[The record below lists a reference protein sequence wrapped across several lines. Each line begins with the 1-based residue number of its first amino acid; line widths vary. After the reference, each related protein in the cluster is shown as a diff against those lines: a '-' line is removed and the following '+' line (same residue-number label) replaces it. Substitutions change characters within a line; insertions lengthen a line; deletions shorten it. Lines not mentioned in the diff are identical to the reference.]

1 VIANLPEALTSVRTR
16 PLFALKEQIPP
27 LLVIGETPDAY
38 RRVGMVQGGVFE
50 GERLSGEI
58 VTGNDWQTYRKD
70 NCLKLDVRMVLR
82 TTDDALIV
90 MTYTCYRAG
99 PAEVLQKLDKGV
111 PVDPA
116 DYYFRMIPQF
126 ETAAPQYDWLNRIL
140 SIGIGSRLA
149 DGPLYNIFEV
159 L

>member
-1 VIANLPEALTSVRTR
+1 MNNNLPEALTSVRTR
-16 PLFALKEQIPP
+16 PLFTMKEQIPP
-27 LLVIGETPDAY
+27 LLVVGDTPDAF
-38 RRVGMVQGGVFE
+38 RRVGIVQGGTFE

-58 VTGNDWQTYRKD
+58 VTGNDWQTYRRD

-82 TTDDALIV
+82 TTDGALIV

-99 PAEVLQKLDKGV
+99 RAEALEMLDKGV

-116 DYYFRMIPQF
+116 EYYFRMIPQF
-126 ETAAPQYDWLNRIL
+126 ETSAARYDWINRIL
-140 SIGIGSRLA
+140 AIGIGSRLA
-149 DGPLYNIFEV
+149 DGPLYNVFEV

>member
-1 VIANLPEALTSVRTR
+1 MRQNLPEALTSVKTR
-16 PLFALKEQIPP
+16 PLFAMKEQIPP
-27 LLVIGETPDAY
+27 LLVVGETPGAY
-38 RRVGMVQGGVFE
+38 RRVGMVQGGTFE

-99 PAEVLQKLDKGV
+99 PAEVLQKLDKGM

-116 DYYFRMIPQF
+116 DYYFRMVPQF
-126 ETAAPQYDWLNRIL
+126 ETAAPQYDWLNRL
-140 SIGIGSRLA
+140 LAVGIGSRLA
-149 DGPLYNIFEV
+149 DGPLYNVFEV